1 MPVSARDLFWF
12 AAGLLAALVAGF
24 VLAPLSLSA
33 LALRER
39 LRLARWPLVVTAG
52 LIALAIGIYVLSASP
67 NLPSAERAAVHPD
80 SIGAAPIAGA
90 PSTGTNAASSMEAAL
105 TRLEQR
111 LAAQG
116 GSDADWEL
124 LAQTYDFV
132 GRKADAANARSRHQ
146 VAGDARPAAPNPPA
160 PMSPQALAGAA
171 ERPAASNAAALPSG
185 PAVSTTAPVQI
196 SGEVA
201 LDERLRN
208 QVPAGLTLFIVA
220 KSIGSPGAPVAVVR
234 ASTGQW
240 PVKFLLDDSLAM
252 LPTRTL
258 SKAGRVTIEARISH
272 SGMATAE
279 SGDFQSAVT
288 PVDPSQHK
296 SVRLVIDRVIG

>member
-12 AAGLLAALVAGF
+12 AAGLLAALAAGF
-24 VLAPLSLSA
+24 VLAPLWPSA

-52 LIALAIGIYVLSASP
+52 LIALAIGFYVLRGSP
-67 NLPSAERAAVHPD
+67 NLPSAELAAVRPD
-80 SIGAAPIAGA
+80 SSDATPIAGA

-146 VAGDARPAAPNPPA
+146 VAGEARPAAPNQPA

-171 ERPAASNAAALPSG
+171 ETPAASNAAAMPSW
-185 PAVSTTAPVQI
+185 PAASTAPVQI

-201 LDERLRN
+201 LDERLKN
-208 QVPAGLTLFIVA
+208 QVAAGWTLFIVA
-220 KSIGSPGAPVAVVR
+220 KSIASPGPPVAVVR
-234 ASTGQW
+234 TSTGQW

-252 LPTRTL
+252 FPTRTL
-258 SKAGRVTIEARISH
+258 SKAGRVTVEARISR
-272 SGMATAE
+272 SGMATPA

-288 PVDPSQHK
+288 SVDPSQHK